1 MRTTIFFITLFFSLY
16 SYSQQAVIDSLEK
29 IVGSQKGE
37 EKVLNLGELCYQY
50 AFINI
55 PKAITFGKEA
65 LAESQKTK
73 DQTLIAQSWNDLS
86 IPYLYK
92 GDYDSSLFLNSKALE
107 IREKMGDSLGVAKS
121 LSKMANCYYEKGDLK
136 SSLNYNLRGI
146 SIFKSAGEY
155 GYVGQLLNNVGNI
168 YDRNANYDKA
178 LEYFAEAVESAKK
191 TNNTIAYITSSANVA
206 NTYQKIQKLKEA
218 EKIFLDLIP
227 VIEEQGNLEYL
238 SAVYQG
244 LGVNYRRQKLI
255 DKGIEYYNKALEIY
269 QETGSDVGVSLIKV
283 NLGYC
288 YLEKMQYEK
297 AEKMLIEGLEL
308 AKKTNSNYNLQHA
321 FLGLAHL
328 ETRKQNFEKSDQY
341 FDLYIAHTDSIYNE
355 ESNRLIQEMQ
365 VKYDTE
371 KKEKELAI
379 SNEQLAKEQLSS
391 KQKTIWII
399 SITGVA
405 VLLLILTWF
414 MIKNQQA
421 KRDKLRQ
428 EALVNL
434 EKERVRI
441 SRDLHDNLGAELT
454 LITSQIDTRAFK
466 SNNQLEK
473 DELTKIADN
482 SRNAI
487 SQLRETIWSIR
498 NEQVTIPEFAS
509 KVREY
514 ANKILE
520 DKKIDFI
527 MECNAPDKVLSPN
540 QALSLY
546 RVCQEA
552 INNASKYSNCTELK
566 ANYSCPGSQFV
577 LEISDNGKGFD
588 MQTVKR
594 GYGLQNME
602 QRVKELAGKFAIK
615 STPGIGTIVSLGI
628 NI

>member
-1 MRTTIFFITLFFSLY
+1 MGN
-16 SYSQQAVIDSLEK
+16 QNGK
-29 IVGSQKGE
+29 

-55 PKAITFGKEA
+55 PKAITFGKQALIEA
-65 LAESQKTK
+65 QKTK

-86 IPYLYK
+86 IPYLYR
-92 GDYDSSLFLNSKALE
+92 GDYDSSLFLNSKSLE

-146 SIFKSAGEY
+146 SIFKSEGEY

-191 TNNTIAYITSSANVA
+191 TNNPVAYITSSANVA

-218 EKIFLDLIP
+218 ERIFLDLIP
-227 VIEEQGNLEYL
+227 LIKEQGNLEYL

-244 LGVNYRRQKLI
+244 LGVNYRKQHLI

-269 QETGSDVGVSLIKV
+269 QEMGSDVGISLIKV

-297 AEKMLIEGLEL
+297 AEKMLLDGLEL

-379 SNEQLAKEQLSS
+379 SNEELALSQLRNK
-391 KQKTIWII
+391 KKTVWII
-399 SITGVA
+399 SISAVA
-405 VLLLILTWF
+405 ILLLFITWII
-414 MIKNQQA
+414 IKNQQA
-421 KRDKLRQ
+421 KREKIRQ

-473 DELTKIADN
+473 EELTKIADN
-482 SRNAI
+482 TRNAM

-520 DKKIDFI
+520 NKKIDFS
-527 MECNAPDKVLSPN
+527 MECNAPDKILSPN

-552 INNASKYSNCTELK
+552 INNAAKYSNCTELK
-566 ANYSCPGSQFV
+566 ANYSCPGNQFV
-577 LEISDNGKGFD
+577 IRISDNGKGFD
-588 MQTVKR
+588 VQTVKK

-602 QRVKELAGKFAIK
+602 QRVKELGGNLTIK
-615 STPGIGTIVSLGI
+615 TNPDSGTIVSLGI
-628 NI
+628 EV